1 MVLQEPRPVLRGWGR
16 QAEFPIWSWPF
27 EGQAGELHEGDAA
40 YVVAGGVHALGQ
52 VLNTYLVARS
62 IEGLIVVD
70 QHAAHEQVLYERLS
84 AGTDPHPLA
93 STVRLSLTAREADIL
108 RPALFILADLGFE
121 VETFGGDSFLVRAIP
136 GLMMDQDPG
145 ELLSVMIEELERLR
159 GRDVDAQR
167 EGLAMKAACTAAVK
181 AGDFL
186 SIEEQ
191 QALLD
196 DLMRTWSPAT
206 CPHGRPAFVTLTRE
220 ELERRFLRR

>member
-1 MVLQEPRPVLRGWGR
+1 
-16 QAEFPIWSWPF
+16 
-27 EGQAGELHEGDAA
+27 
-40 YVVAGGVHALGQ
+40 
-52 VLNTYLVARS
+52 
-62 IEGLIVVD
+62 
-70 QHAAHEQVLYERLS
+70 
-84 AGTDPHPLA
+84 
-93 STVRLSLTAREADIL
+93 LTAREADIL

-121 VETFGGDSFLVRAIP
+121 VEPFGGDSFLVRAIP